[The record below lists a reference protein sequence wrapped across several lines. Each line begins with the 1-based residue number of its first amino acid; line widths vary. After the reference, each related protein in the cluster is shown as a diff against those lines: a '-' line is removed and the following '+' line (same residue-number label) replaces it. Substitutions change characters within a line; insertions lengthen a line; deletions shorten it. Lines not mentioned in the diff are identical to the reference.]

1 MADQT
6 QSSIV
11 IDASPA
17 VIMAVIADL
26 TSYPDWSDGIKE
38 VTVLAVFEDDN
49 RPADARFNLASGAI
63 KDIYELEYDWDGDQ
77 KVSWTLTKG
86 DMLTAMDGVYEL
98 TDNGNG
104 TTTVDYRLSVDV
116 KIPMIGMIKRK
127 AEKVIVDTALKGLK
141 KRVESGP
148 ADPA

>member
-17 VIMAVIADL
+17 AIMTVIADL
-26 TSYPDWSDGIKE
+26 KSYPDWSDGIKE

-63 KDIYELEYDWDGDQ
+63 KDIYELEYDWDGDH

-116 KIPMIGMIKRK
+116 KIPMIGMINRK